1 LIDYSKQN
9 YQNISTIILKDS
21 MFLQI
26 HKKITKQFLKVSV
39 IDQNQIERILYDF
52 LKNKTTIYL

>member
-52 LKNKTTIYL
+52 LKNKINIYL